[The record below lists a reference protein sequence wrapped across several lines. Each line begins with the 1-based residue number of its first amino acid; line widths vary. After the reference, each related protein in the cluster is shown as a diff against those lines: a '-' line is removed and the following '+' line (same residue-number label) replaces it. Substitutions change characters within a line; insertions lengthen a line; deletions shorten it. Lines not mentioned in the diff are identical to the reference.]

1 MRYTIGKISQ
11 KTGLTTHTL
20 RYYEKEGLLPFVQ
33 KNSAGIRV
41 FSENDLGWLS
51 MIECLKATGMPLKG
65 IKQYI
70 DWYQEGDTTLSKRLN
85 MFKNQKIYLKQQIKE
100 LQKHLEKID
109 YKINLYQE
117 AVKQGSLE
125 KAENNKELQKEKH
138 RLFNMKEI
146 QK

>member
-1 MRYTIGKISQ
+1 M
-11 KTGLTTHTL
+11 
-20 RYYEKEGLLPFVQ
+20 
-33 KNSAGIRV
+33 
-41 FSENDLGWLS
+41 
-51 MIECLKATGMPLKG
+51 
-65 IKQYI
+65 
-70 DWYQEGDTTLSKRLN
+70 
-85 MFKNQKIYLKQQIKE
+85 KQQIKE

-138 RLFNMKEI
+138 RLFNMKKI